1 MRFALKYDCRQI
13 YILKRRK
20 RQFMKK
26 TSKMFVGLALAGMLL
41 TGCNF
46 QGPNASINSQAGTYE
61 KQQIYQLYKAAGGT
75 MTYDEWLESVRGAD
89 GASLLADTKNP
100 SDSDGKNGDVFVNI
114 STWDIFLK
122 VGGAWQPAGNIKGA
136 QGEKGDRGEIGP
148 QGPQGEA
155 GPQGPAGA
163 DGKDGKDGA
172 DGKDG
177 KDGAD
182 GKDGL
187 DGKDGKDGI
196 DGKDGKDGASFLT
209 GSGRPSNSLGNDGD
223 TYFDFTNKDFYQKV
237 NGFWK
242 KVANLNGELQWNP
255 EIAGSMI
262 KYLGETL
269 PFADCEE
276 ETIEFGYSSAYE
288 DYGVGCWYLWDYSE
302 NYVLDDYGDKLLAA
316 GFTQGGIYTSSTT
329 NYIKTTASGIDIEV
343 LYGFDDGN
351 VIKVYMPVYVPPYSA
366 EYFLDLGFTEVNGW
380 PAEHVA
386 QTVGADRFAG
396 VNVDGTWY
404 ESFGIN
410 KGEYYYDL
418 LASEGEYADE
428 LGAQAEAAGFI
439 YDDYYEVY
447 FDPKGNPDAEFDP
460 DNDAYLAMK
469 EKDGW
474 TYARFFGETLPYTE
488 EYFLANGF
496 EKSEGWPE
504 DVIAEAF
511 FEENRFEGA
520 NVNADW
526 FVLTEK
532 NEYTSGAHIGTYKM
546 SGYLATAGDCTEEL
560 IENILDAGFIWE
572 SSVNDYELPDD
583 MWTYMYV
590 NFTRGYTIV
599 EFYGSYIP
607 TGEVIELPSVDE
619 VNDKIVEFY
628 AAQNITVEVPEYVAT
643 GNNPYYELGWSEGS
657 FNIYGSDTDDMAVFA
672 NTLEAA
678 GWQIN
683 YYSDYFEDD
692 FKAYIGDDNVCLKVE
707 DYYSYVKISCL
718 IEAAP
723 APVVKYDV
731 ADFDQYVVDVFASKD
746 VAVVCAEYAAASED
760 AYFILDGN
768 NAKIYGS
775 NKAEM
780 DAFAEAMV
788 ELGWTDTLD
797 SWGDHTLAF
806 GASGASLY
814 VGDYTSYILV
824 KPNYTAPLEFNLAE
838 FPLTE
843 VNAFLTQYGLG
854 FTLAEAIPDAAGAG
868 YAMES
873 DVAQGYHYL
882 LVLVSGDQ
890 AAAITAILE
899 PIVLAAGYEQKTD
912 STTGMPFYA
921 NDVDHQVS
929 IRYYASNNATEIL
942 FFE

>member
-1 MRFALKYDCRQI
+1 
-13 YILKRRK
+13 
-20 RQFMKK
+20 MKK

-46 QGPNASINSQAGTYE
+46 QGPNASLNSQAGTYE

-75 MTYDEWLESVRGAD
+75 MSYDEWLNSVRGAD

-148 QGPQGEA
+148 QGPQGEQ
-155 GPQGPAGA
+155 GPQGPAGKDGA

-187 DGKDGKDGI
+187 DGKDGKDGKDGA
-196 DGKDGKDGASFLT
+196 DGKDGEDGASFLS
-209 GSGRPSNSLGNDGD
+209 GNGRPANSLGKDGD
-223 TYFDFTNKDFYQKV
+223 TYFDFVNKDFYQKA

-242 KVANLNGELQWNP
+242 KVANLNGELQWNA
-255 EIAGSMI
+255 EVSASMI

-269 PFADCEE
+269 PFADYEE
-276 ETIEFGYSSAYE
+276 ESIVFNYYSGYESY
-288 DYGVGCWYLWDYSE
+288 YGVGLWYIWDSSE
-302 NYVLDDYGDKLLAA
+302 NYVLEDYGDKLLAA
-316 GFTQGGIYTSSTT
+316 GFEQGGIYTTSTT

-343 LYGFDDGN
+343 GFGFDEGN
-351 VIKVYMPVYVPPYSA
+351 VINVYMPPYVPPFNA
-366 EYFLDLGFTEVNGW
+366 DYFLDLGFEAVEGW

-386 QTVGADRFAG
+386 LTVGADRFEG
-396 VNVDGTWY
+396 VNLDGTWY
-404 ESFGIN
+404 EKFGVN
-410 KGEYYYDL
+410 NGEYYYDL
-418 LASEGEYADE
+418 LATEGEYADD
-428 LGAQAEAAGFI
+428 LGEQAEAAGFI

-447 FDPKGNPDAEFDP
+447 FDAKGDAEAEFDP
-460 DNDAYLAMK
+460 DNDAYLTMQ

-474 TYARFFGETLPYTE
+474 TYARFFGETLPFTE
-488 EYFLANGF
+488 EYFLANGYT
-496 EKSEGWPE
+496 KNEGFPTE
-504 DVIAEAF
+504 LIAEAF
-511 FEENRFEGA
+511 LEENRFDGPD
-520 NVNADW
+520 ADW
-526 FVLTEK
+526 FVKSTK
-532 NEYTSGAHIGTYKM
+532 TEYTSGSHIGTYRVT
-546 SGYLATAGDCTEEL
+546 GEITTAGDVREEM
-560 IENILDAGFIWE
+560 IENILAAGFIWE
-572 SSVNDYELPDD
+572 DNYSDYELPNDSL
-583 MWTYMYV
+583 TYMYV
-590 NFTRGYTIV
+590 KYNRGYTSIR
-599 EFYGSYIP
+599 FYGSYIP

-628 AAQNITVEVPEYVAT
+628 AAQDITVEVPEYVAT
-643 GNNPYYELGWSEGS
+643 GNNPYYELGYSAGS
-657 FNIYGSDTDDMAVFA
+657 FNIYGSGTDDMAVFA
-672 NTLEAA
+672 GTLEAA

-692 FKAYIGDDNVCLKVE
+692 FKAYIGDDDVCLKVE

-731 ADFDQYVVDVFASKD
+731 ADFDTYVVDAFASID
-746 VAVVCAEYAAASED
+746 VAVVCAEYATANED
-760 AYFILDGN
+760 AYFILDNNN

-775 NKAEM
+775 SKAEM
-780 DAFAEAMV
+780 DAFAAAMV
-788 ELGWTDTLD
+788 ELGWTDSLD
-797 SWGDHTLAF
+797 SYNDHTLRF
-806 GASGASLY
+806 GSSGASLY

-824 KPNYTAPLEFNLAE
+824 KPGYTAPVEFDLAE
-838 FPLTE
+838 FPLAE
-843 VNAFLTQYGLG
+843 VNAFLAQYGLG
-854 FTLAEAIPDAAGAG
+854 FTLTEPLPDAAGAG
-868 YAMES
+868 FAMDS
-873 DVAQGYHYL
+873 DVASGYHYL
-882 LVLVSGDQ
+882 YVLFSGDQ
-890 AAAITAILE
+890 ADALTAILE
-899 PIVLAAGYEQKTD
+899 PIILAAGYTQKTD
-912 STTGMPFYA
+912 SSTGMPYYA

-929 IRYYASNNATEIL
+929 IRYYAANDATEVL